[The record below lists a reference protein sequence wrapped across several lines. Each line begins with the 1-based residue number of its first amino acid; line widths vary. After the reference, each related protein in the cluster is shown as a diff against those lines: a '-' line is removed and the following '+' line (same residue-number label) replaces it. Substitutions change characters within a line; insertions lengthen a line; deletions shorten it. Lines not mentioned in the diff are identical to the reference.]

1 MFSPLQPGLCRASAN
16 CAGAADT
23 WKRECSLV
31 DMLERRDL
39 GCYDVPFDMY
49 NEVYIG
55 GCGLG
60 WRAGN
65 ASGVFVTRD

>member
-1 MFSPLQPGLCRASAN
+1 M
-16 CAGAADT
+16 
-23 WKRECSLV
+23 V

-49 NEVYIG
+49 NVVYIG